1 MICYLEVTCHIYDKQ
16 SLKEKRSVVKRIV
29 HRIQNDYNVSIS
41 ELAYQELWQKTMFG
55 IVTVS
60 NSKVQAEKI
69 LDQCLHLIDS
79 FPEIERTITEKQ
91 WL

>member
-1 MICYLEVTCHIYDKQ
+1 MIYFLEVTCFIYNTQ
-16 SLKEKRSVVKRIV
+16 SLKDKRSVIKRIV

-60 NSKVQAEKI
+60 NTKVQAEKVM
-69 LDQCLHLIDS
+69 DQCLRLIDS